1 MNGPS
6 LGLSGLAPLSNPF
19 YLEFRYLTRHGII
32 AGSTGTGKSRAM
44 QILAEQ
50 LADEGVNVFVSDVKG
65 DASGFCKV
73 GKENERNRLAPF
85 QPHAI
90 KANYWSASPQLAQMR
105 FSLQEI
111 GPVLFS
117 RLLELNST
125 QESHLSLAFSYSRKN
140 NKPLDTI
147 DDLLD
152 ILDGMIKTEQR
163 GMAKS
168 SVSVIERKLLALQES
183 GLDAMFGSP
192 SVELDDLQGLNVL
205 NLSDSR
211 QNMLVSIAPAFLLQ
225 KFFNELPEVGD
236 VEIPK
241 YAIFFDEAHY
251 LFRDANKSLR
261 DLIVTILKQIRSKG
275 VSVFFVTQDAGDLP
289 DDILA
294 QLATKIVF
302 AQRIATAKGETDLK
316 ALSRSFPKTTEFDI
330 TEELKALAP
339 GVAIVTTLDEKGNQT
354 KPLKVTMFAP
364 ATTMAVVD
372 YKTLREET
380 DPELIKKYIAEKP
393 KAKKP
398 EPKKEQPKAP
408 VPVQERIEKVKK
420 IEIKEVKIVK
430 KGPGI
435 WDAVFGFL
443 LKLINFLIKALGML
457 LEALIIKPG
466 KRFFGWLIK
475 KPVRILWL
483 LLFLLILYIIFVNW
497 QMISTFLNSLRFSS

>member
-19 YLEFRYLTRHGII
+19 YLENHYLTRHGII

-50 LADEGVNVFVSDVKG
+50 LSDAGVNVFVSDVKG
-65 DASGFCKV
+65 DASGFCMQ
-73 GKENERNRLAPF
+73 GRENERNRLAPF

-90 KANYWSASPQLAQMR
+90 KANYWSASKELCPMR
-105 FSLQEI
+105 FSIKEI

-117 RLLELNST
+117 RLIELNST

-140 NKPLDTI
+140 KIDLDTI
-147 DDLLD
+147 DNLLD
-152 ILDGMIKTEQR
+152 VLEEMIKTEQR

-183 GLDAMFGSP
+183 GLDTMFGSP
-192 SVELDDLQGLNVL
+192 SVELDDLDGLNVL

-225 KFFNELPEVGD
+225 KLFNELPEVGD

-316 ALSRSFPKTTEFDI
+316 ALSHSFPKTTEFDI
-330 TEELKALAP
+330 VEELKALAP
-339 GVAIVTTLDEKGNQT
+339 GVAIVSTLDEKGNQT

-364 ATTMAVVD
+364 ATTMEVVD
-372 YKTLREET
+372 YKTLKQET
-380 DPELIKKYIAEKP
+380 DPELIRKYEAEKP

-408 VPVQERIEKVKK
+408 VQATEKIQKVRK
-420 IEIKEVKIVK
+420 IEIKEVKVVK

-435 WDAVFGFL
+435 WDAVFNFF
-443 LKLINFLIKALGML
+443 LKLINFIIKALGML
-457 LEALIIKPG
+457 LEAVIIKPA
-466 KRFFGWLIK
+466 KRFFGWLIR
-475 KPVRILWL
+475 KPARILWL
-483 LLFLLILYIIFVNW
+483 LLFLLLAYVIYVNW
-497 QMISTFLNSLRFSS
+497 ALLQNFFSALEFN